1 MPMQKMLT
9 SIVFVCAL
17 GAISGPVGAAQA
29 QAPRPPAAPAGQ
41 PTLPPAVE
49 TPANYV
55 IGPADI
61 LGVVFWREPEMSGDV
76 TVRPDGR
83 ISLPVI
89 GEIQAAG
96 MRPEVLQEQVRVAA
110 GKYIT
115 DANVV
120 VVVRAINSR
129 KVFVTGAVA
138 TPGGQVLIG
147 PLTVMQAIAQAGG
160 LTEYADAKN
169 VTILRNE
176 GGQSRVFKFNYKDVA
191 KGKNLTQN
199 IELQPGDTVV
209 VP

>member
-1 MPMQKMLT
+1 MTKILPPLVLLC
-9 SIVFVCAL
+9 IVVA
-17 GAISGPVGAAQA
+17 GSGSVRG
-29 QAPRPPAAPAGQ
+29 QAPSPPAGPATRATQ
-41 PTLPPAVE
+41 PGATPPPGVDV
-49 TPANYV
+49 PANYT

-96 MRPEVLQEQVRVAA
+96 LRPDVLQEQVRVAA

-120 VVVRAINSR
+120 VVVRIINSR
-129 KVFVTGAVA
+129 KVFVTGAVS
-138 TPGGQVLIG
+138 TPGGQSLVG
-147 PLTVMQAIAQAGG
+147 PLTVLQAIAQAGG

-169 VTILRNE
+169 VTILRQE
-176 GGQSRVFKFNYKDVA
+176 DGQPKVFKFNYRDVS
-191 KGKNLTQN
+191 KGKNLEQN
-199 IELQPGDTVV
+199 IKLQPGDTVV